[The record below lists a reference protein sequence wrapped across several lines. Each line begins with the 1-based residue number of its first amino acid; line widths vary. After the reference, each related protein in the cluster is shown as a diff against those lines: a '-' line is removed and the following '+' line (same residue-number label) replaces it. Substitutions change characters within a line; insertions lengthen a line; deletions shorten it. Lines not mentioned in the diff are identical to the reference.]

1 MLQLRGAHFWQ
12 SVGVRVPRRLV
23 QRHIL
28 WILDV
33 TQAANHATLYMRR
46 RAVPL
51 PFEDFMAQVPPQR
64 DTDQSPSQHDH
75 AADSRKLLAV
85 LEAARALVSERNL
98 DSLLHLI
105 LREAV
110 QVAEADRGSLF
121 LVDHAR
127 GELWSK
133 IAHGLQDGEEIRV
146 AIGVGIAGVCAKTGQ
161 PINLTDAYAD
171 QRFNPAVDRSTG
183 YHTRTM
189 LCVPMTN
196 MRGEVVGVLQVLNRR
211 DGVFTSA
218 DEDLLRVFGGQA
230 AAAIE
235 NALLHEEITQLFEG
249 FVQASVVAIES
260 RDPTTGGHS
269 ARVARLTLGIADAVE
284 KNSVGPWGVV
294 RFDPN
299 QRMEIRYAALL
310 HDFGKVGVP
319 ENVLVKAN
327 KLYPAQLDAL
337 KQRFDYAEKAW
348 EVEALRQI
356 LQLAHAGAG
365 PAALRAEEERLQA
378 RRAQLQRDWALIEL
392 ANRPTVL
399 PGGSFEALQQ
409 IRDRSFPGPD
419 GRAQPLLTE
428 HELSLL
434 SIARGS
440 LSDAERQAIEAHV
453 SHTYRFLSQIPWSRA
468 LKRVPDIAHGHHEKL
483 NGLGYPL
490 GLSDGAICLEA
501 RMMTVADIYD
511 ALTASDRPYKK
522 AVPHDNALRILRD
535 EAERG
540 AIDTHL
546 VELFDH
552 ADVARRVVGE
562 DEFLRL
568 SGRPIS
574 GTF

>member
-1 MLQLRGAHFWQ
+1 MQCRILPLAAGQ
-12 SVGVRVPRRLV
+12 S
-23 QRHIL
+23 
-28 WILDV
+28 
-33 TQAANHATLYMRR
+33 
-46 RAVPL
+46 
-51 PFEDFMAQVPPQR
+51 PFQIEAFMAQVPPQR
-64 DTDQSPSQHDH
+64 NANHSPDT
-75 AADSRKLLAV
+75 ADNTPDSHKLLAV

-121 LVDHAR
+121 LVDHDR
-127 GELWSK
+127 DELWSK
-133 IAHGLQDGEEIRV
+133 IAHGLQDGAEIRV
-146 AIGVGIAGVCAKTGQ
+146 PLGVGIAGVCAKTGQ
-161 PINLTDAYAD
+161 PINLTDAYSD
-171 QRFNPAVDRSTG
+171 QRFNPAVDRATG

-211 DGVFTSA
+211 DGVFTA
-218 DEDLLRVFGGQA
+218 NDEDLLRVFGGQA

-284 KNSVGPWGVV
+284 KDGMGPWGPV
-294 RFDPN
+294 RFDAN

-327 KLYPAQLDAL
+327 KLYPGQLEQL
-337 KQRFDYAEKAW
+337 RQRFHYAEKAW
-348 EVEALRQI
+348 EVEALQQI
-356 LQLAHAGAG
+356 LQLAKAGAD
-365 PAALRAEEERLQA
+365 ASALLAEEHRLQE
-378 RRAQLQRDWALIEL
+378 RRSQLQRDWALIEL

-409 IRDRSFPGPD
+409 VRDTLYPGPD
-419 GRAQPLLTE
+419 GQPHRLLTDS
-428 HELSLL
+428 ELALL

-440 LSDAERQAIEAHV
+440 LSDEERQAIEAHV

-490 GLSDGAICLEA
+490 GLAGGDICLEA

-522 AVPHDNALRILRD
+522 AVPHNNAVRILRD

-540 AIDTHL
+540 AVDPHL
-546 VELFDH
+546 VELFDRS
-552 ADVARRVVGE
+552 DVARSVVGE
-562 DEFLRL
+562 EEFKRL

-574 GTF
+574 GIF